1 MFRWRDKLDEGPVRV
16 INGRY
21 HQYYLSGRFLIH
33 VLPRGFHRIRH
44 YGLLANHV
52 RVKQVQ
58 RLRQLLSDEN
68 IDNPVEDPTPE
79 TDTADDHPTTSTYTC
94 RTCGAPMI
102 IIETFEKQMPR
113 APPLLS

>member
-1 MFRWRDKLDEGPVRV
+1 MTLATDEFMR
-16 INGRY
+16 
-21 HQYYLSGRFLIH
+21 RFLIH

-44 YGLLANHV
+44 YGLFANHV

-58 RLRQLLSDEN
+58 RLRQLLGDDSVNDMCV
-68 IDNPVEDPTPE
+68 DNLTPKTE

-94 RTCGAPMI
+94 RSCGAPMI
-102 IIETFEKQMPR
+102 IIESFEKQRPR

>member
-1 MFRWRDKLDEGPVRV
+1 MTLTTDEFMR
-16 INGRY
+16 
-21 HQYYLSGRFLIH
+21 RFLIH

-44 YGLLANHV
+44 YGLFANHV

-58 RLRQLLSDEN
+58 QLRQLLSDQSVTDMRVDDITSE
-68 IDNPVEDPTPE
+68 TE
-79 TDTADDHPTTSTYTC
+79 TDTAEVKSTTSTYTC